1 VSRPR
6 RLLLD
11 TDIGSDVDDAIALAL
26 VLACPQQLDLVAVT
40 TVAGDAP
47 LRARIAAGLLA
58 LAGRRGVDVCAG
70 EERPLLRSPARFAM
84 QGHER
89 RCLDGLPDAP
99 FSREPAPERI
109 LRAAR
114 ETPGLELV
122 AVGPLTNLARAVA
135 LDPELPG
142 RVAGLTVMGGHVREV
157 RIGSHVCEPGVDYN
171 LCSDPEATLAV
182 LGAGFRTTLI
192 TADVT
197 LSTWMTTADRECFE
211 RAGPLARALA
221 AQIRIW
227 TPVQQRIFTGMG
239 GTLAADNAAFL
250 HDPLTVLALIDPTP
264 LRFERLRIATTIERG
279 VLRTHELQA
288 NASEARSEAKPSE
301 VHRASEARS
310 EAKPSEVHRA
320 SEARSEAKPSE
331 VDQAGIGTEMRVATG
346 VDAARAARAIVD
358 RIASA

>member
-1 VSRPR
+1 VIPR
-6 RLLLD
+6 RILFD

-26 VLACPQQLDLVAVT
+26 ILACPQQLDLVAVT

-58 LAGRRGVDVCAG
+58 LAGRGGVDVCVG
-70 EERPLLRSPARFAM
+70 EERPLLRSPDRFAM

-89 RCLDGLPDAP
+89 GYLDGLPDAP
-99 FSREPAPERI
+99 VSREPAPERI
-109 LRAAR
+109 VRAAR
-114 ETPGLELV
+114 EVPGLELV
-122 AVGPLTNLARAVA
+122 TVGPLTNLARAVA

-182 LGAGFRTTLI
+182 LGAGFPTTLV

-197 LSTWMTTADRECFE
+197 LETWMTTADLERFD
-211 RAGPLARALA
+211 RAGPLARSLA

-227 TPVQQRIFTGMG
+227 TPVQQKIFTGMG

-250 HDPLTVLALIDPTP
+250 HDPLTVLALIDPAP
-264 LRFERLRIATTIERG
+264 LRFESLRIATTLERG
-279 VLRTHELQA
+279 VLRTHEL
-288 NASEARSEAKPSE
+288 P
-301 VHRASEARS
+301 
-310 EAKPSEVHRA
+310 
-320 SEARSEAKPSE
+320 
-331 VDQAGIGTEMRVATG
+331 AGSALGAEMRVATS

>member
-1 VSRPR
+1 VTASGARSEPKASEVHSGSPRPI
-6 RLLLD
+6 LLD

-26 VLACPQQLDLVAVT
+26 VLTCPQELDLIAVT

-58 LAGRRGVDVCAG
+58 LAGRGGVDVCAG

-89 RCLDGLPDAP
+89 RYLDGIPSAP
-99 FSREPAPERI
+99 VSSEPAPERI
-109 LRAAR
+109 VRAAR
-114 ETPGLELV
+114 EVPGLELV
-122 AVGPLTNLARAVA
+122 TVGPLTNLARAIA
-135 LDPELPG
+135 LDPELPS

-182 LGAGFRTTLI
+182 LGAGFRTTLV

-197 LSTWMTTADRECFE
+197 LSTWMTTADLLRFE

-221 AQIRIW
+221 GQIRIW
-227 TPVQQRIFTGMG
+227 TPVQQKIFTEMG
-239 GTLAADNAAFL
+239 GTLAPDNAAFL
-250 HDPLTVLALIDPTP
+250 HDPLTVLALIDAAP
-264 LRFERLRIATTIERG
+264 LRFESLRIATTIERET
-279 VLRTHELQA
+279 LRTHELP
-288 NASEARSEAKPSE
+288 SGAKLGAP
-301 VHRASEARS
+301 
-310 EAKPSEVHRA
+310 
-320 SEARSEAKPSE
+320 
-331 VDQAGIGTEMRVATG
+331 MRVATA
-346 VDAARAARAIVD
+346 VDATRAARAIVD